1 MQKYQTH
8 KRMCLASKP
17 RANVFRQKSFKAS
30 VQREHRIQVS
40 DQHIYFQRCL
50 HLHEQDIYIKNKR
63 KQKKPHLFKLHV
75 EPHGIYVSS
84 NVPSFKHAEFKR
96 KLWLQVKTCPGYR
109 PQNERICLQFLLH
122 WQMPLNHC

>member
-63 KQKKPHLFKLHV
+63 KQKKNIYLSCMWNHMESMCHLMFHL
-75 EPHGIYVSS
+75 S
-84 NVPSFKHAEFKR
+84 NTQNLKENSGFRSKHA
-96 KLWLQVKTCPGYR
+96 QVTDHKMKEYAYNFCFTGKCP
-109 PQNERICLQFLLH
+109 
-122 WQMPLNHC
+122 